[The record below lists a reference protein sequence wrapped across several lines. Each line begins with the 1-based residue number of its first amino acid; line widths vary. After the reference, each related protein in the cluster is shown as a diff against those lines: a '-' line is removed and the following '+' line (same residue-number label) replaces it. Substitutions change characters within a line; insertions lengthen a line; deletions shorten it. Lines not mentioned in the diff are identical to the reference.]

1 MEGEERKGQGKGW
14 VYTPPCLDFFFF
26 FFFLDLERI

>member
-14 VYTPPCLDFFFF
+14 VYTPHCLDFF